1 MDPELDFLD
10 REQVVRRH
18 WLDCAALV
26 REATGARF
34 VAAFDHNVR
43 SATGKNSKRR
53 ITGGQ

>member
-10 REQVVRRH
+10 HEQVVRRH

-26 REATGARF
+26 REDTGARF

-53 ITGGQ
+53 ITEGQ